1 MTRRISLLL
10 FVLCLFGAF
19 VFEGCGAARSVPEV
33 RGTVRF
39 TGDPSDAELTVNETH
54 LGPIGMFKDSGVR
67 LRPGKQRV
75 EVSKDGYFTEYRLV
89 DVEADKIIQ
98 VEIHLREIP

>member
-1 MTRRISLLL
+1 MRKLICRLLP
-10 FVLCLFGAF
+10 VF
-19 VFEGCGAARSVPEV
+19 VFAALVGCGAAQRTEDI

-39 TGDPSDAELTVNETH
+39 KGEPQDAELTVNETH
-54 LGPIGMFKDSGVR
+54 LGPIGMFEESGVR

-89 DVEADKIIQ
+89 DVEANKL
-98 VEIHLREIP
+98 VEMEIRLREIP